1 MIDFIKIESEIED
14 INQFHQNSNLDFIA
28 NISLRDG
35 AGDFPPVYETDSY
48 LIYVSTATR
57 DDLTYKISEFL
68 DKKSKI
74 STYKLEIT
82 GSIHKKHYK
91 GNNYE
96 DFDYPMLCE
105 QIEFIKSLKGLG
117 KLFLK
122 NVEFGLNVQVDFEI
136 LDYLLSSVI
145 VYKGDRFNYYNPG
158 SNGMRIGVYQKMASK
173 VEIKLYNKSIQSN
186 TFGNLLRYEIK
197 YTRMQKLNKMTIYTI
212 DDLLIKENLNKLL
225 IEYKRMF
232 NNIILLETPRIKLS
246 EKQEEYHFYCSNPN
260 YWENLKK
267 NAYNI
272 EYQNERRRFMK
283 FQENYCH
290 NRKKELLN
298 MFEERYAELIES

>member
-1 MIDFIKIESEIED
+1 
-14 INQFHQNSNLDFIA
+14 
-28 NISLRDG
+28 
-35 AGDFPPVYETDSY
+35 
-48 LIYVSTATR
+48 
-57 DDLTYKISEFL
+57 
-68 DKKSKI
+68 
-74 STYKLEIT
+74 
-82 GSIHKKHYK
+82 
-91 GNNYE
+91 
-96 DFDYPMLCE
+96 
-105 QIEFIKSLKGLG
+105 
-117 KLFLK
+117 
-122 NVEFGLNVQVDFEI
+122 
-136 LDYLLSSVI
+136 
-145 VYKGDRFNYYNPG
+145 
-158 SNGMRIGVYQKMASK
+158 MASK